1 MYTVMVATKVVIY
14 GLSTEGYDLAS
25 HMAKKGAD
33 VYVIDESAS
42 SAFSLKAEIAK
53 KYSISSIKEDDI
65 ILDMIP
71 IESAISTAQY
81 VFFAPR
87 IRKSDDDIQT
97 EINSK
102 FKDAI
107 STLKKNSSV
116 VFGVPTCF
124 GGSTEI
130 ISLLEHVTGF
140 EVGKNVS
147 YYYYPLDLNQQP
159 KIIGSLNGEPDPKLS
174 ELLSTEE
181 EQKQFVTISSS
192 EYFHGMN
199 VLSRSLRM
207 SSILEIT
214 KRAYED
220 SPDEVFVYDDLNKL
234 FFDEM
239 LNGLFDLRILLSSF
253 EGSNTMTVL
262 INSSI
267 KAVDHYIKLL
277 TDQIRNTLKDHEL
290 KASRTKLILSWNID
304 QYSMRNDKILMM
316 DLIITKFRD
325 YVADVESYKDNKYN
339 LFNRDKRMLVV
350 PCSSS
355 DYEYVEK
362 LREDT
367 DIIILKTNPFC
378 DVVS

>member
-1 MYTVMVATKVVIY
+1 MVATKVVIY
-14 GLSTEGYDLAS
+14 GLSTEGYDIAS

-33 VYVIDESAS
+33 VYIVDESAS
-42 SAFSLKAEIAK
+42 SAFSLKAEIAQ
-53 KYSISSIKEDDI
+53 KYKVSSINEDDLF
-65 ILDMIP
+65 LDMIP
-71 IESAISTAQY
+71 IDVAVSSAQY

-87 IRKSDDDIQT
+87 IRKSDDDVQT

-102 FKDAI
+102 FKDAV
-107 STLKKNSSV
+107 SALKKNSSV
-116 VFGVPTCF
+116 VFGVPTFF

-130 ISLLEHVTGF
+130 ISLIEHVTGF
-140 EVGKNVS
+140 EVGKQVS
-147 YYYYPLDLNQQP
+147 YYYYPLDINQQP
-159 KIIGSLNGEPDPKLS
+159 KVIGSFNGKPDPKLG
-174 ELLSTEE
+174 ELLSTEDQ
-181 EQKQFVTISSS
+181 QKRFVTISSS

-199 VLSRSLRM
+199 ILSRSLHM

-220 SPDEVFVYDDLNKL
+220 SPGEVFLYDNLNNL

-239 LNGLFDLRILLSSF
+239 LNGLFDLKILLSSF
-253 EGSNTMTVL
+253 EGANTVTVL

-267 KAVDHYIKLL
+267 KAIDHYIKLL

-290 KASRTKLILSWNID
+290 KASRTKLVLSWHID

-316 DLIITKFRD
+316 DSIITKFRD
-325 YVADVESYKDNKYN
+325 YVADVESYKDTNYN
-339 LFNRDKRMLVV
+339 LFNRDKRMLVI

-355 DYEYVEK
+355 DCEYVEK
-362 LREDT
+362 MQEDT

-378 DVVS
+378 EVIS